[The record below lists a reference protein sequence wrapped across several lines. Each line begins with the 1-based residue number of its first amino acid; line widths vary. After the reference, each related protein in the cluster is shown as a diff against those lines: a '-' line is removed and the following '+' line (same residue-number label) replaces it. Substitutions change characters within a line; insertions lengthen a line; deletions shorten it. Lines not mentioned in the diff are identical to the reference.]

1 MMKMKTVLSENNI
14 QTDTNIGLPDN
25 GHGGG
30 VIFVLINSHYKHWS
44 IR

>member
-1 MMKMKTVLSENNI
+1 MKRKTVLFEFMSK
-14 QTDTNIGLPDN
+14 TKVLLPDN

-30 VIFVLINSHYKHWS
+30 VIFVLINSHDKHWS